1 MADHTPFNPHP
12 EFPSF
17 TITVRRPESTDED
30 MHIMFVYLLSDQMN
44 QGRYVGITS
53 DIPRRMS
60 VNYAQNNLESPLY
73 RHLREHG
80 IEGWSIHEYA
90 MVVYDKVRC
99 PDAIKHA
106 ENDAMAVLRSRGC
119 ALLNKNSAIRTSR
132 AGVKQRE
139 WREANGQGTGD
150 SYMANYCR
158 QWRAQKKL
166 EREQVNI

>member
-1 MADHTPFNPHP
+1 M
-12 EFPSF
+12 
-17 TITVRRPESTDED
+17 VRWDWRGQFSK
-30 MHIMFVYLLSDQMN
+30 
-44 QGRYVGITS
+44 R
-53 DIPRRMS
+53 
-60 VNYAQNNLESPLY
+60 
-73 RHLREHG
+73 

-90 MVVYDKVRC
+90 RVEFDKVRC

-119 ALLNKNSAIRTSR
+119 ALLNKNSAIRTSK

-139 WREANGQGTGD
+139 WREANGQGTGN

-166 EREQVNI
+166 EREQTEQAAGMAGAE